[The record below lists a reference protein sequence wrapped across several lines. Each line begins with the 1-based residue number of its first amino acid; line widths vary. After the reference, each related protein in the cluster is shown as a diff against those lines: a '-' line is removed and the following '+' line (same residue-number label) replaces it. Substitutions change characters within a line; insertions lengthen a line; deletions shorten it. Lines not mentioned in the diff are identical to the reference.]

1 MPLVEN
7 RNGELVPFER
17 LNPGRELYE
26 KEIEQLVWDDL
37 ETFTGQSLFRVARQ
51 ARVENGGVLDILA
64 LDEYGQVVVI
74 EIKRDIDRNQLAQC
88 LEYAG
93 WARLTNLD
101 ELANLYNG
109 GSGDHQGVEAFFRDW
124 QNFTDTATPLT
135 INPQPRL
142 LLIARDFQ
150 DRMRSAID
158 FLREYSV
165 PIMVIPVTK
174 YKDEDGREFINIE
187 DDYESGLV
195 TVAGIV
201 SQKPGPLRR
210 RVSIMDLLS
219 NGLLEV
225 GERVEFPRPQYKK
238 TYEATIAA
246 NGTFILPDNTICTS
260 PTNAAKLSAGSV
272 SVNGWKVWGVPR
284 LDGMKLIELRENY
297 LESCH

>member
-17 LNPGRELYE
+17 LNPGPEIYE

-51 ARVENGGVLDILA
+51 ARVVNGGVLDILA
-64 LDEYGQVVVI
+64 LNEYGQVVVI

-187 DDYESGLV
+187 ADNGPDGALVQKSGL
-195 TVAGIV
+195 
-201 SQKPGPLRR
+201 SRQ
-210 RVSIMDLLS
+210 VSIMDLLS
-219 NGLLEV
+219 DDLLKVNETV
-225 GERVEFPRPQYKK
+225 VYDRPQSGETYK
-238 TYEATIAA
+238 ATIAA

-260 PTNAAKLSAGSV
+260 PSDAAKRSAKLV
-272 SVNGWKVWGVPR
+272 SVNGWEAWKVPR
-284 LDGMKLIELRENY
+284 LDGMKLIELREIY
-297 LESCH
+297 LRKLSLTAIET